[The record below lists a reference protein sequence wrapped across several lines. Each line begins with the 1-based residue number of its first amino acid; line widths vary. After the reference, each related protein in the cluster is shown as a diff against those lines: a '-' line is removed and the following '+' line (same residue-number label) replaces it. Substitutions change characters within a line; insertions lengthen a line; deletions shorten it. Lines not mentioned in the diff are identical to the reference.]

1 MITHFFENYIL
12 SNDLISIEQLV
23 EVMELQNTTRMK
35 LGLLAISAGYMTAL
49 QVDEVNNLQKKVDKL
64 FGDIAVDMGYLTD
77 AQVKELLGSQEKR
90 YLLLGQALID
100 KGYITNAA
108 FEKAV
113 VSYKRENEI
122 SDAQFSGPQNDKI
135 KLVIA
140 DFYNFV
146 NIKNSDIYV
155 EYVAFLFKDI
165 IRFIG
170 DDFTPLKPRIIKE
183 FKYNSFVYQNIEGQ
197 INVYSAIE
205 AEPEVF
211 VEFASRYS
219 KEQLV
224 ENDEYTH
231 SAVGEFLNINNG
243 LFCSRI
249 VNINEAII
257 ELTPQI
263 LENNGTITGFETAFL
278 IPVYF
283 TFGLVNFILSIKE
296 LPAY

>member
-12 SNDLISIEQLV
+12 SNNLISIEQLV
-23 EVMELQNTTRMK
+23 EVMELQKTTRIK

-49 QVDEVNNLQKKVDKL
+49 QVNEVNNIQKKVDKR
-64 FGDIAVDMGYLTD
+64 FGDIAIENGYLTTDQVD
-77 AQVKELLGSQEKR
+77 ALVSSQIKP

-100 KGYITNAA
+100 KGYITNIA

-113 VSYKRENEI
+113 ASYKRENEI
-122 SDAQFSGPQNDKI
+122 SDAEFNGAQNDKI

-146 NIKNSDIYV
+146 DIKNSDIYV
-155 EYVAFLFKDI
+155 EYVSFLFKDI

-170 DDFTPLKPRIIKE
+170 DDFTPLKPRIIND
-183 FKYNSFVYQNIEGQ
+183 FKYDCLVYQNIEGQ
-197 INVYSAIE
+197 MNVYSAIE
-205 AEPEVF
+205 AETDVF

-219 KEQLV
+219 KERLV
-224 ENDEYTH
+224 KNDEYTH

-243 LFCSRI
+243 LFCSNIINTKRAI
-249 VNINEAII
+249 V

-263 LENNGTITGFETAFL
+263 LDNKGIVNGLEMAFL

-283 TFGLVNFILSIKE
+283 TFGVVNFILSAKE
-296 LPAY
+296 LTAY